1 MGYLKKLIITTLFIL
16 LLTGSASA
24 AFNISTDK
32 TAYGADDVNITINV
46 TGLTEFNEWIPN
58 HLFNILVYC
67 TTCDLIDDTYPT
79 WIYPEIRT
87 VDVPINLLWIPY
99 LTMFT
104 YNTSVGFIADGE
116 GEVYRYCYA
125 GNYTID
131 LIDTDIGY
139 AGLGA
144 SVAQNTFS
152 ISVGSSDP
160 RCGMV
165 AGGVLEA
172 ELNQKPTDMSSSGDP
187 GDRTSEILSSPW
199 LWAGVILI
207 FAAGVGLE
215 EGGIFGGAIG
225 LVVGLV
231 IVFLKELLP
240 LYAIFVLVVGLIAI
254 YGFSRR

>member
-1 MGYLKKLIITTLFIL
+1 MGYLNKLIITTLFIL

-24 AFNISTDK
+24 TFNISTDK
-32 TAYGADDVNITINV
+32 AVYGADDVNITLNA
-46 TGLTEFNEWIPN
+46 TGLTEFNDWTPD
-58 HLFNILVYC
+58 HLFEIIVYC

-87 VDVPINLLWIPY
+87 VELSIPSVMY
-99 LTMFT
+99 PALSFFT
-104 YNTSVGFIADGE
+104 YNTSTGFVSDVE

-125 GNYTID
+125 GDYTIN

-187 GDRTSEILSSPW
+187 GDRTSEILTSTW

-207 FAAGVGLE
+207 FAAGVGLQ
-215 EGGIFGGAIG
+215 EGGLFGGAIG

-231 IVFLKELLP
+231 IVFLKDLLP
-240 LYAIFVLVVGLIAI
+240 LYAIFVLVVGLLAI

>member
-1 MGYLKKLIITTLFIL
+1 MGYLNKLIITTLFIL

-32 TAYGADDVNITINV
+32 TAYGPDDVNITINV
-46 TGLTEFNEWIPN
+46 TGLTEFNEWIPD
-58 HLFNILVYC
+58 HLFNIYVYC
-67 TTCDLIDDTYPT
+67 ISCDLIDDTYPT

-87 VDVPINLLWIPY
+87 VDVPLVLFWTDY
-99 LTMFT
+99 LTIYTF
-104 YNTSVGFIADGE
+104 NKSVGFVRDG
-116 GEVYRYCYA
+116 GGIVHRYCYA
-125 GNYTID
+125 GEYGID

-139 AGLGA
+139 AGMGA
-144 SVAQNTFS
+144 SVAYNTFT
-152 ISVGSSDP
+152 ISVDSSDP
-160 RCGMV
+160 LCGMV
-165 AGGVLEA
+165 QGGGHE
-172 ELNQKPTDMSSSGDP
+172 NQYNNREPDMSSSGDP
-187 GDRTSEILSSPW
+187 GDRTSEILKSPW

-207 FAAGVGLE
+207 FAAGIGLE
-215 EGGIFGGAIG
+215 EGGLFGGAIG